1 MAFLSC
7 FVNAFTQLFACGTH
21 RRGRADE
28 TNADA
33 PYEATPK
40 REPIVDESPAPLA
53 SENSDE
59 TEPDPVSIKQP
70 RDENISSAEVITNYR
85 DEHTHTYY
93 VSLISLRKL
102 N

>member
-70 RDENISSAEVITNYR
+70 RDENIASAEVITNYR
-85 DEHTHTYY
+85 DERTHTHITS
-93 VSLISLRKL
+93 V
-102 N
+102 